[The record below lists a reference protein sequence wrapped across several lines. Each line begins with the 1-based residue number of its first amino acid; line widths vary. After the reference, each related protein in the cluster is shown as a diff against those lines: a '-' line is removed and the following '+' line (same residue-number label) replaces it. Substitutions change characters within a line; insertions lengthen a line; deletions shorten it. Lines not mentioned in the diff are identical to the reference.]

1 MKSKIIAINK
11 TFCISAITICL
22 LVGFSLYSQN
32 DVFAQKSKA
41 KNGSRINRPA
51 KLTAARAVTAVK
63 VSSSAPTTEVIE
75 APPPPEQLVIVE
87 EENVDDIMIP
97 TSQSSNMGS
106 LGQLNISKLQKER
119 DRLKRE
125 LDQLK
130 TESKIRNANPKS
142 ESMKFCFYKG
152 TKQKLSE
159 LISGQE
165 IRKSEKNS
173 IEARISDQK
182 RILEELETWIAEN
195 TEKRDELKGK
205 YETARLAATGTQT
218 AAAVAGVAAGAM
230 AMQNSQLKTEANGGN
245 GLGKMIGGSMV
256 NGLSKG
262 SGDKKS
268 DTSSSGGGST
278 MDSLKGKA
286 GDIIKDKAGGML
298 KDKAGDMLGNFLGN
312 NDNQKPEAI
321 DKTLE
326 VASANFPKTKL
337 EIADNTQ
344 NSEKKTF
351 LTHQKE
357 KFENA

>member
-1 MKSKIIAINK
+1 
-11 TFCISAITICL
+11 
-22 LVGFSLYSQN
+22 
-32 DVFAQKSKA
+32 
-41 KNGSRINRPA
+41 
-51 KLTAARAVTAVK
+51 
-63 VSSSAPTTEVIE
+63 
-75 APPPPEQLVIVE
+75 
-87 EENVDDIMIP
+87 MIP

-256 NGLSKG
+256 NGLSNG

-298 KDKAGDMLGNFLGN
+298 KDKAGGILGNFLGN
-312 NDNQKPEAI
+312 NNQKPEAVE
-321 DKTLE
+321 KTLE

-337 EIADNTQ
+337 EIVDNTQ
-344 NSEKKTF
+344 NSEKKYS
-351 LTHQKE
+351 
-357 KFENA
+357 